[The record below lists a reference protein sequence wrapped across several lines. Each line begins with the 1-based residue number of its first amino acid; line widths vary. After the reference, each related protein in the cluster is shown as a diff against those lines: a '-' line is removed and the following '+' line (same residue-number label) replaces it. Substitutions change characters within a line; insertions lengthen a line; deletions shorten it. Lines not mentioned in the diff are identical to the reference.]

1 MERPDVNPRDDR
13 PVRAR
18 LLDAAADA
26 AVAGRWHEC
35 RMADLAAAAG
45 VSRQTLYNEFGSKD
59 GLVAALAL
67 READRLLRGAV
78 AAVED
83 PTAGEPAVAVG
94 AAVGWAL
101 TEASHNPLVK
111 AALVDDAG
119 DLLPLLT
126 TRSGAVLAALRD
138 GLTGALTRRWTR
150 LDPEHTQ
157 WVSELAV
164 RLAISHLVVPTEP
177 VATTVAHVETV
188 VRRLL
193 TD

>member
-1 MERPDVNPRDDR
+1 
-13 PVRAR
+13 
-18 LLDAAADA
+18 
-26 AVAGRWHEC
+26 
-35 RMADLAAAAG
+35 MADLAAAAG

-101 TEASHNPLVK
+101 AEASHNPLVK

-138 GLTGALTRRWTR
+138 GLTVALTRRWPR